1 MVRLKLGAGMTLGAG
16 RALGAGMALGAG
28 TALVLTGILATPS
41 VARAQDVPPPTDE
54 SAALEART
62 LFEDGVRM
70 SREERWAEAL
80 DRFRRSRALV
90 PRPSTLFNIA
100 IALDRLGRARE
111 SIAAIDEYLASSDP
125 ARDEGDRGEAM
136 RLRVEAQA
144 RLAHLTVT
152 VAAADATVELDGAP
166 LDPGIEQLVDPGD
179 HVLVA
184 TAPGHRTT
192 RVPLALAPGAH
203 VERVLELAPIVA
215 TTSTPE
221 EPARGTSLLED
232 PVFWAIAG
240 GVVAVGLGVGIG
252 VGVATSGPSQPYGGT
267 TGLSF
272 ELP

>member
-1 MVRLKLGAGMTLGAG
+1 MVRL
-16 RALGAGMALGAG
+16 
-28 TALVLTGILATPS
+28 ALVLTILLAAT
-41 VARAQDVPPPTDE
+41 AAGAQDVPPPTDE

-111 SIAAIDEYLASSDP
+111 SIAAIDEYLTISDP
-125 ARDEGDRGEAM
+125 VRDEADRREAV

-144 RLAHLTVT
+144 RLAHLTVA
-152 VAAADATVELDGAP
+152 VVVADATVELDGAP
-166 LDPGIEQLVDPGD
+166 IDPGTEQLVDPGD

-184 TAPGHRTT
+184 NAPGYRTT
-192 RVPLALAPGAH
+192 RVSLTLAPGGH
-203 VERVLELAPIVA
+203 VERTLELARVVA
-215 TTSTPE
+215 TTSAPE

-252 VGVATSGPSQPYGGT
+252 VGVATSQPQPYGGT

>member
-1 MVRLKLGAGMTLGAG
+1 MVR
-16 RALGAGMALGAG
+16 AL
-28 TALVLTGILATPS
+28 LVLAILLAAP
-41 VARAQDVPPPTDE
+41 VARGQDVPPPTDAT
-54 SAALEART
+54 AALEART

-70 SREERWAEAL
+70 SRDERWAEAL

-111 SIAAIDEYLASSDP
+111 SIAAIDEYLTVSDP
-125 ARDEGDRGEAM
+125 VRDETDRAEAM
-136 RLRVEAQA
+136 RLRVEAEA
-144 RLAHLTVT
+144 RLVHLTVAVT
-152 VAAADATVELDGAP
+152 AADATVELDGAP

-184 TAPGHRTT
+184 TAPGHRAT
-192 RVPLALAPGAH
+192 RVSLTLAPGAH
-203 VERVLELAPIVA
+203 VERVLELAPVAA
-215 TTSTPE
+215 TTTVPIVTSDPE
-221 EPARGTSLLED
+221 EGVGGTNLLED

-252 VGVATSGPSQPYGGT
+252 VGVATSQPGQPYGGT